1 MDWNGYARY
10 YDWEFDLICTE
21 QRKDVNLWL
30 KLAEKFGDPILE
42 LCCGSGR
49 ITIPLLKKGF
59 TITAV
64 DNSPQML
71 QILQKKAGN
80 KVETVLS
87 DMTSFHM
94 KKKYKFVFI
103 SYSSFQQLLTQKEQL
118 ECLQRIN
125 EHLEDGG
132 VLTLDINP
140 NICDGPDILEKTH
153 HYTAEF
159 LPGNSTV
166 TMYTT
171 HRINRKNQVK
181 HWEDTYLEIG
191 KAGNERTFVNH
202 ISLKECSIEA
212 MKKLLSKCG
221 FEIEDIFGGF
231 DLGSVK
237 EDSSNLI
244 YIVRKYNSRL
254 LPC

>member
-1 MDWNGYARY
+1 MDWNVYARY
-10 YDWEFDLICTE
+10 YDWEFDLVCTD

-30 KLAEKFGDPILE
+30 KLAERFGDPILE

-49 ITIPLLKKGF
+49 ITIPLLRKGF

-87 DMTSFHM
+87 EMISFQL
-94 KKKYKFVFI
+94 KKKFKFVFI

-118 ECLQRIN
+118 QCLQRIN
-125 EHLEDGG
+125 EHLENGG
-132 VLTLDINP
+132 VLAMDINP
-140 NICDGPDILEKTH
+140 YICDEPDILGKTH

-159 LPGNSTV
+159 PPGNSTV
-166 TMYTT
+166 TMYTS
-171 HRINRKNQVK
+171 HRIDRINQVK
-181 HWEDTYLEIG
+181 HWEDTYLEID
-191 KAGNERTFVNH
+191 KAGSERTFVNH
-202 ISLKECSIEA
+202 ISLKECSIESI
-212 MKKLLSKCG
+212 KKLLGKCG
-221 FEIEDIFGGF
+221 FEIENIYGDF
-231 DLGSVK
+231 DLGPVK

-244 YIVRKYNSRL
+244 YVARKN
-254 LPC
+254 

>member
-1 MDWNGYARY
+1 MIKMDWNGYARY

-30 KLAEKFGDPILE
+30 NLAERFGDPILE

-49 ITIPLLKKGF
+49 ITIPLLRKGF

-94 KKKYKFVFI
+94 KKKYKFAFI

-132 VLTLDINP
+132 VLALDINP
-140 NICDGPDILEKTH
+140 CICDGSDILEKTH

-159 LPGNSTV
+159 PPGNSTV
-166 TMYTT
+166 TMYTS
-171 HRINRKNQVK
+171 HRIDRKNQVK
-181 HWEDTYLEIG
+181 HWEDTYLEID
-191 KAGNERTFVNH
+191 KAGNEKTFVNH
-202 ISLKECSIEA
+202 ISLKECSIKE
-212 MKKLLSKCG
+212 MKKLLNKCG
-221 FEIEDIFGGF
+221 FEIEKIYGDF
-231 DLGSVK
+231 DLGPVK

-244 YIVRKYNSRL
+244 YIARKR
-254 LPC
+254 C